1 MVRDAGFTAI
11 DAVIAATLNG
21 AKVLHIDNT
30 HGTVSVG
37 KIANL
42 LLLNENPLENIENIE
57 LVYFV
62 IKDGRIFKQ

>member
-1 MVRDAGFTAI
+1 
-11 DAVIAATLNG
+11 
-21 AKVLHIDNT
+21 
-30 HGTVSVG
+30 
-37 KIANL
+37 L